1 LQNNS
6 VDRGVLVGDR
16 LWRHHFGLWFL
27 RGLSRGRNTKESTS
41 SIERSLKAK
50 VKVRTMSQTSTLT
63 IGTVRGNVAEGNIT
77 KNARNCDITFDTI
90 GHLNNT

>member
-1 LQNNS
+1 
-6 VDRGVLVGDR
+6 
-16 LWRHHFGLWFL
+16 
-27 RGLSRGRNTKESTS
+27 
-41 SIERSLKAK
+41 
-50 VKVRTMSQTSTLT
+50 MSQTSTLT